1 MKPKVLI
8 DCPNWV
14 DPADWERLSQVVEPL
29 RPSTRESL
37 SEDQL
42 IAALQGGVQGLIRMG
57 GLLPELTRRVLENAP
72 QLRLVGI
79 RGDRF
84 GRGIDLPAAAGRG
97 IKVVDTDNIASS
109 QPVAEW
115 DLALMILC
123 LRNAGTVFRQMMA
136 GSETWASTQNEEGV
150 NGELTG
156 KRVGLLGC
164 GHVGQRLIE
173 LLGPFRV
180 DLRVCDPY
188 LPAEVAA
195 RLGIVCGEL
204 DEVIGHAEIL
214 VVQVPHTPKTEG
226 MIGAR
231 ELGLLRRGGILINC
245 SRGKVLDQG
254 ALIKRLE
261 AGELVAGL
269 DVFDPEPLPAD
280 SVLRRL
286 PNVFATPHIA
296 WCAPHAFSR
305 YFSTMAGEFERFF
318 KGEPLQYELT
328 LRMVDI
334 RHGRV

>member
-8 DCPNWV
+8 DCSNWV
-14 DPADWERLSQVVEPL
+14 DPADWERLSQFVEPL
-29 RPSTRESL
+29 KPSTREPY

-42 IAALQGGVQGLIRMG
+42 IAALQGVEGLVRMG
-57 GLLPELTRRVLENAP
+57 SLFPELTRRVLEGAG
-72 QLRLVGI
+72 QLRLVGV

-84 GRGIDLPAAAGRG
+84 GRGIDLAAAVERG
-97 IKVVDTDNIASS
+97 IRVVDTDNIASS

-115 DLALMILC
+115 DLALMIVC
-123 LRNAGTVFRQMMA
+123 LRNAGAVFRQMM
-136 GSETWASTQNEEGV
+136 GGTEKWASTQNEEGI

-156 KRVGLLGC
+156 KRVGLVGC
-164 GHVGQRLIE
+164 GHVGQRLVE
-173 LLGPFRV
+173 LLAPFRV
-180 DLRVCDPY
+180 DLKVCDPY
-188 LPAEVAA
+188 LPEEVAA
-195 RLGIVCGEL
+195 RLGIARGEL
-204 DEVIGHAEIL
+204 DEVIRHAEIL
-214 VVQVPHTPKTEG
+214 VVQVPHTPRTEK

-245 SRGKVLDQG
+245 SRGKVLDQA

-305 YFSTMAGEFERFF
+305 YFQTMALEFERFF

-334 RHGRV
+334 RHGRI

>member
-8 DCPNWV
+8 DCPQGV
-14 DPADWERLSQVVEPL
+14 APTDWEHLGQTVETL
-29 RPSTRESL
+29 RPAATEPY

-42 IAALQGGVQGLIRMG
+42 IEVLQDMDGVIRMG
-57 GLLPELTRRVLENAP
+57 RLLPELTRRVLEAVP
-72 QLRLVGI
+72 RLRLVGV

-84 GRGIDLPAAAGRG
+84 GHGIDLAAAAGRG
-97 IKVVDTDNIASS
+97 IRVVDTDNIASS

-123 LRNAGTVFRQMMA
+123 LRNAGAVFRQMMA
-136 GSETWASTQNEEGV
+136 GVEPWASTQNEDRV

-156 KRVGLLGC
+156 KRVGLVGC
-164 GHVGQRLIE
+164 GHVGQRLVE
-173 LLGPFRV
+173 LLAPFRV
-180 DLRVCDPY
+180 DLKVCDPY
-188 LPAEVAA
+188 LPAEVAQ
-195 RLGIVCGEL
+195 RLGVTRGEL
-204 DEVIGHAEIL
+204 DEVIRHAEIL

-231 ELGLLRRGGILINC
+231 ELALLRRGGILINC
-245 SRGKVLDQG
+245 SRGKVLDQA
-254 ALIKRLE
+254 ALIRRLE
-261 AGELVAGL
+261 EGELVAGL

-280 SVLRRL
+280 NVLRRL

-305 YFSTMAGEFERFF
+305 YFGTMAEEFTRFF
-318 KGEPLQYELT
+318 RGEGLRYELT